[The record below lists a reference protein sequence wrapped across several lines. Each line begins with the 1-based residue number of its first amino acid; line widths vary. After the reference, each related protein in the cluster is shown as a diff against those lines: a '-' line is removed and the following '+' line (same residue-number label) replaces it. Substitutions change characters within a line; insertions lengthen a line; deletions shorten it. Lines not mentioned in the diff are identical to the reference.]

1 MTRSRAERV
10 RAAQIARLN
19 DRARQAMGIA
29 EPDPAQIVM
38 PGVQPVSLG
47 ERLQWQA
54 QLPMQPRRAQK
65 PLDVGFWDPMHEQLE
80 MF

>member
-1 MTRSRAERV
+1 MAKRKRPVRV
-10 RAAQIARLN
+10 V
-19 DRARQAMGIA
+19 

-54 QLPMQPRRAQK
+54 QLPMQPRRAQR
-65 PLDVGFWDPMHEQLE
+65 PLDIGFWDPLRDQIE

>member
-1 MTRSRAERV
+1 MVKRKQLV
-10 RAAQIARLN
+10 R
-19 DRARQAMGIA
+19 DA

-54 QLPMQPRRAQK
+54 QLPMQPSRAQR
-65 PLDVGFWDPMHEQLE
+65 PLDIGFWDPLRDQIE

>member
-1 MTRSRAERV
+1 MARRKQPVRVAE
-10 RAAQIARLN
+10 L
-19 DRARQAMGIA
+19 
-29 EPDPAQIVM
+29 DPAQIVM

-54 QLPMQPRRAQK
+54 QLPMQPRREQR
-65 PLDVGFWDPMHEQLE
+65 PLDIGFWDPMRDQIE